1 MPSVVVA
8 EKLAI
13 SKEGGRPVICHYWLW
28 LHRWDFCSQC
38 YRCPEQGK
46 GRFRRRQV
54 LRSLYL
60 YYSSLP
66 MFLSSLVL
74 WEDPCLLHVKLCVTS
89 NISGKEYSLLLSPPV
104 LKFYSPL
111 PYIWSSVSDY
121 HSSISPYP
129 QTTIPGTYLY
139 IREQVRSKYK
149 LNDQREPLPEAL
161 GLILSTWKT
170 DAGISQIKNWRIL
183 TWSTRSRTENWMGV
197 VEGNNIC

>member
-60 YYSSLP
+60 YYLSLP

-74 WEDPCLLHVKLCVTS
+74 WEDLACFMWSYVSLPIFLVK
-89 NISGKEYSLLLSPPV
+89 NILFYSLLLFWSFTHLFHTYGAQFQITTLPFHPT
-104 LKFYSPL
+104 LKLLFLEPISTSESRY
-111 PYIWSSVSDY
+111 VV
-121 HSSISPYP
+121 SISWM
-129 QTTIPGTYLY
+129 TN
-139 IREQVRSKYK
+139 VS
-149 LNDQREPLPEAL
+149 
-161 GLILSTWKT
+161 LSQKH
-170 DAGISQIKNWRIL
+170 
-183 TWSTRSRTENWMGV
+183 
-197 VEGNNIC
+197 